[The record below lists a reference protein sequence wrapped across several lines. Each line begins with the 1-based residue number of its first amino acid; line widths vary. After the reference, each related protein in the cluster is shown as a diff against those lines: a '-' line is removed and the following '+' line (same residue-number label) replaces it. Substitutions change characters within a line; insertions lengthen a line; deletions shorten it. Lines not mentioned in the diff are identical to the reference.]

1 MELHNQPTEAQ
12 TPVEMPEIK
21 VKRRHWFKS
30 ALWFLVPSLVIM
42 AVFTYYPMVMTV
54 INSLFATNLTGKAAN
69 FVGVGN
75 YVTIFSDPLFFKS
88 LGNTFIFV
96 TVTSVSTIALAL
108 ILARLATQRL
118 RGAGF
123 FRTAFAS
130 IMGVSA
136 AAASILWLFLFNPS
150 VGLISILLKMIGF
163 AQVNVLTNPTGA
175 MIAVILSS
183 VWMGSGFAFLNL
195 LGALQSVPQDYYD
208 VASLA
213 GWSNWRQT
221 WKITI
226 PMVSPTLFFL
236 IVVEVIGAFK
246 TFTQIDLI
254 TGGGPDNTTNF
265 IAYKVYQDAFNYRNI
280 GIASAE
286 AIVLT
291 VIIAL
296 ATWVQFRFTER
307 KVYYQ

>member
-1 MELHNQPTEAQ
+1 MVSHNETAVPATATPTPA
-12 TPVEMPEIK
+12 
-21 VKRRHWFKS
+21 KRHPWWRS
-30 ALWFLVPSLVIM
+30 AFWFLLPSLVIM
-42 AVFTYYPMVMTV
+42 TVFTYYPMVMTV
-54 INSLFATNLTGKAAN
+54 FNSLFATNLTGAAAK
-69 FVGVGN
+69 FVGFGN

-88 LGNTFIFV
+88 LTNTFIFV
-96 TVTSVSTIALAL
+96 ACDSVGVILLAL
-108 ILARLATQRL
+108 LLARLATARI

-130 IMGVSA
+130 TMGVSA
-136 AAASILWLFLFNPS
+136 AAASILWIFLFNPS
-150 VGLISILLKMIGF
+150 VGLISIGLKQLGF
-163 AQVNVLTNPTGA
+163 GNVNILTDPTGA

-183 VWMGSGFAFLNL
+183 IWMGSGFAFLNL

-213 GWSNWRQT
+213 GWSSWRQT

-291 VIIAL
+291 VIIAV
-296 ATWVQFRFTER
+296 ATWIQFRYTER

>member
-96 TVTSVSTIALAL
+96 AVTSVSTIALAL

-130 IMGVSA
+130 TMGVSA

-213 GWSNWRQT
+213 GWSNWRQM